1 MRLLDRYIRNQVVW
15 STAVVVLI
23 LVGVESFLEFIGQ
36 LSDIGTANYGVMQ
49 TLIFVPLQLPTDLYQ
64 LFPMAGFL
72 GCIIGLGQLASSSQ
86 LIVMRSSGV
95 SIARI
100 SWSVIKTAVFM
111 IIVVTAVGEWVAPK
125 MQLTA
130 DYLKMRALNQVLGV
144 SSLPS
149 VWLRKN
155 NQFIQIG
162 NVTSPTEISHIT
174 TFTFNPKLQL
184 QTTAY
189 SPKGV
194 FAEDHWVLLQSEQ
207 SMLKANQVLAK
218 KLYDVPLHVL
228 FQPTL
233 MQKSQQEVDQQSIT
247 SLMKNIWYRKQ
258 TGLMTT
264 QYVYSFWMR
273 LIQPI
278 TTILM
283 ICLGIP
289 FVFGSLRAAT
299 MGSRILV
306 GVVIG
311 FTFYTLNQFFGPITL
326 VYQFPPFWAAMLP
339 TMFFLVIYVVMLFR
353 IR

>member
-15 STAVVVLI
+15 STAIVVLI

-36 LSDIGTANYGVMQ
+36 LSDIGTANFGVLQ
-49 TLIFVPLQLPTDLYQ
+49 TLIYVPLQLPTDLYQ

-72 GCIIGLGQLASSSQ
+72 GCIIGLGQLASSSE
-86 LIVMRSSGV
+86 LIVMRAAGI
-95 SIARI
+95 SIGRI
-100 SWSVIKTAVFM
+100 SWSVIKTAILM
-111 IIVVTAVGEWVAPK
+111 IVVVTFVGEWMAPR
-125 MQLTA
+125 MQTA
-130 DYLKMRALNQVLGV
+130 AEHLKMTALNQKIGV

-149 VWLRKN
+149 TWLRKE
-155 NQFIQIG
+155 NQFVQIG
-162 NVTSPTEISHIT
+162 NVVSLTKIAHIT
-174 TFTFNPKLQL
+174 AFNFDNHHQL
-184 QTTAY
+184 QRVLYAPTA
-189 SPKGV
+189 V
-194 FAEDHWVLLQSEQ
+194 FAQDHWVLQQVSQ
-207 SMLKANQVLAK
+207 TRLKPNEVRSNTK
-218 KLYDVPLHVL
+218 PDMPLHVL

-233 MQKSQQEVDQQSIT
+233 MQKSRQHADQQSIT
-247 SLMKNIWYRKQ
+247 SLLKNIIYRQQ

-326 VYQFPPFWAAMLP
+326 VYQFPPFWAAVLP
-339 TMFFLVIYVVMLFR
+339 TIFFLIVYVIMLLR